1 MRTALRIIDA
11 ICDRTG
17 RIICWLCPIFI
28 LVITNEVTMR
38 FVFNKPTMWGY
49 ETSII
54 IGASLCV
61 LAWSYA
67 QRHQAH
73 IRVTVFYSHLS
84 LRWQAFIDVFSGLF
98 LTLPLFI
105 IFTYISVKWAVYAW
119 AVNERMTETYWHPP
133 FGPLRTVVAIGAL
146 MMLLQSFANFIR
158 DLYALIRNEP
168 YD

>member
-1 MRTALRIIDA
+1 MRTALMIIDA

-17 RIICWLCPIFI
+17 RIVCWLCPIFI
-28 LVITNEVTMR
+28 LVIANEVMMR

-54 IGASLCV
+54 LGASLCI

-73 IRVTVFYSHLS
+73 IRVTVFYSYLS
-84 LRWQAFIDVFSGLF
+84 PRWQAFIDVIGGLF

-105 IFTYISVKWAVYAW
+105 IFAYISVKWAVYAW
-119 AVNERMTETYWHPP
+119 VVNERMTETYWHPP
-133 FGPLRTVVAIGAL
+133 FGPLRTVVAVGAL
-146 MMLLQSFANFIR
+146 LMLLQSVANFIR
-158 DLYALIRNEP
+158 DIYKLIRNEP